1 MYPECSLDGNV
12 LHSHTSFKNTIIYW
26 LIGDTFIIIHHFS
39 NAIQKEFKRW
49 LHHTG
54 GLIIDVIDKIRRLKK
69 IDTPSIVNKEF
80 LIEKDGNIEIYYAP
94 FDYVNSKAKIAI
106 VGITPGLQQMTQSFQ
121 AIKDGK
127 SLKEV
132 KDLSSFKGSMRTT
145 LINYLDEL
153 KVNNIL
159 KIKSCESLFN
169 KDSKY
174 LHTTSLVKYP
184 VFDKGK
190 NYSGANI
197 LKKKI
202 LLDFIEEN
210 FLKELKTLNKCI
222 VVPLG
227 NTVSSTIK
235 YLNSKYNLK
244 LSCFLEGFPHPSGA
258 NARKNI
264 QFDKNKTSMIKLLR
278 KARWKNF

>member
-1 MYPECSLDGNV
+1 MIS
-12 LHSHTSFKNTIIYW
+12 
-26 LIGDTFIIIHHFS
+26 
-39 NAIQKEFKRW
+39 
-49 LHHTG
+49 
-54 GLIIDVIDKIRRLKK
+54 KIKRLKK
-69 IDTPSIVNKEF
+69 IDKNSAVSKDFLVN
-80 LIEKDGNIEIYYAP
+80 KDGNIEIYYAP
-94 FDYVNSKAKIAI
+94 FDYINSKAKIVI
-106 VGITPGLQQMTQSFQ
+106 VGITPGLQQMIQSFQ
-121 AIKDGK
+121 VIKDEK

-145 LINYLDEL
+145 LIKYMDEL
-153 KVNNIL
+153 KINKKL

-169 KDSKY
+169 LDSKY

-202 LLDFIEEN
+202 LLDFIEKN
-210 FLKELKTLNKCI
+210 FLEELKTLKKSI
-222 VVPLG
+222 IVPLG
-227 NTVSSTIK
+227 NTVSSTIE

-244 LSCFLEGFPHPSGA
+244 LECFLKGFPHPSGA

-264 QFDKNKTSMIKLLR
+264 QFKENKISMIKLL
-278 KARWKNF
+278 KN

>member
-1 MYPECSLDGNV
+1 MIS
-12 LHSHTSFKNTIIYW
+12 
-26 LIGDTFIIIHHFS
+26 
-39 NAIQKEFKRW
+39 
-49 LHHTG
+49 
-54 GLIIDVIDKIRRLKK
+54 KIKRLKK
-69 IDTPSIVNKEF
+69 IDKKSVISKDFLVN
-80 LIEKDGNIEIYYAP
+80 KDGNIEIYYAP
-94 FDYVNSKAKIAI
+94 FDYINSKAKIVI
-106 VGITPGLQQMTQSFQ
+106 VGITPGLQQMIQSFQ
-121 AIKDGK
+121 VIKDGK

-145 LINYLDEL
+145 LIKYMDEL
-153 KVNNIL
+153 KISKIL

-169 KDSKY
+169 LDSKY

-202 LLDFIEEN
+202 LLDFIEKN
-210 FLKELKTLNKCI
+210 FLEELKTLKKSI
-222 VVPLG
+222 IVPLG
-227 NTVSSTIK
+227 NTVSSTIE

-244 LSCFLEGFPHPSGA
+244 LECFLKGFPHPSGV

-264 QFDKNKTSMIKLLR
+264 QFKENKISMIKLL
-278 KARWKNF
+278 KN

>member
-1 MYPECSLDGNV
+1 M
-12 LHSHTSFKNTIIYW
+12 
-26 LIGDTFIIIHHFS
+26 
-39 NAIQKEFKRW
+39 
-49 LHHTG
+49 
-54 GLIIDVIDKIRRLKK
+54 
-69 IDTPSIVNKEF
+69 
-80 LIEKDGNIEIYYAP
+80 
-94 FDYVNSKAKIAI
+94 I
-106 VGITPGLQQMTQSFQ
+106 VGITPGFQQMLQSFEV
-121 AIKDGK
+121 INDGK
-127 SLKEV
+127 TLKEV

-227 NTVSSTIK
+227 NTVSSTIE

-278 KARWKNF
+278 KAR

>member
-1 MYPECSLDGNV
+1 
-12 LHSHTSFKNTIIYW
+12 
-26 LIGDTFIIIHHFS
+26 
-39 NAIQKEFKRW
+39 
-49 LHHTG
+49 
-54 GLIIDVIDKIRRLKK
+54 VIDKIRKLKK
-69 IDTPSIVNKEF
+69 IGTSSIVNKEF
-80 LIEKDGNIEIYYAP
+80 LIKKDGNIEIYYAP
-94 FDYVNSKAKIAI
+94 FDYINSKAKIVI

-121 AIKDGK
+121 VIKDGK

-145 LINYLDEL
+145 LIKYMDEL
-153 KVNNIL
+153 KINKIL

-169 KDSKY
+169 LDSKY

-202 LLDFIEEN
+202 LLDFIEKN
-210 FLKELKTLNKCI
+210 FLEELKTLKKSI
-222 VVPLG
+222 IVPLG
-227 NTVSSTIK
+227 NTVSSTIE

-244 LSCFLEGFPHPSGA
+244 LECFLKGFPHPSGA

-264 QFDKNKTSMIKLLR
+264 QFKENKISMIKLL
-278 KARWKNF
+278 KN

>member
-1 MYPECSLDGNV
+1 MIS
-12 LHSHTSFKNTIIYW
+12 
-26 LIGDTFIIIHHFS
+26 
-39 NAIQKEFKRW
+39 
-49 LHHTG
+49 
-54 GLIIDVIDKIRRLKK
+54 KIKRLKK
-69 IDTPSIVNKEF
+69 IDKNSAVSKDFLVN
-80 LIEKDGNIEIYYAP
+80 KDGNIEIYFAP
-94 FDYVNSKAKIAI
+94 FDYINSKAKIVI
-106 VGITPGLQQMTQSFQ
+106 VGITPGLQQMIQSFQ
-121 AIKDGK
+121 VIKDGK

-145 LINYLDEL
+145 LIKYMDEL
-153 KVNNIL
+153 KISKIL

-169 KDSKY
+169 LDSKY

-202 LLDFIEEN
+202 LLDFIEKN
-210 FLKELKTLNKCI
+210 FLEELKTLKKSI
-222 VVPLG
+222 IVPLG
-227 NTVSSTIK
+227 NTVSSTIE

-244 LSCFLEGFPHPSGA
+244 LECFLKGFPHPSGA

-264 QFDKNKTSMIKLLR
+264 QFKENKISMIKLL
-278 KARWKNF
+278 KKS

>member
-1 MYPECSLDGNV
+1 
-12 LHSHTSFKNTIIYW
+12 
-26 LIGDTFIIIHHFS
+26 
-39 NAIQKEFKRW
+39 
-49 LHHTG
+49 
-54 GLIIDVIDKIRRLKK
+54 VIDKIKRLKK
-69 IDTPSIVNKEF
+69 IDTSSIVNKEF

-94 FDYVNSKAKIAI
+94 FDYINSKAKIAI

-145 LINYLDEL
+145 LIKYMDEL
-153 KVNNIL
+153 KINKIL

-169 KDSKY
+169 IDSEH

-202 LLDFIEEN
+202 LLEFVEEN
-210 FLKELKTLNKCI
+210 FLKELKILQNNI
-222 VVPLG
+222 IIPLG
-227 NTVSSTIK
+227 NTVSSTID
-235 YLNSKYNLK
+235 YLNTKHRLNLK
-244 LSCFLEGFPHPSGA
+244 CFLKGFPHPSGL
-258 NARKNI
+258 NVRKNI
-264 QFDKNKTSMIKLLR
+264 QFKDNKKEMLRLL
-278 KARWKNF
+278 KF